1 MIISATEIANAA
13 AAYRTWEPSVI
24 PFPSRRGRILK
35 PHTIS
40 WARSAYEALPS
51 QRDTL
56 VLDLRGRI
64 VAGRYFVPARLIVD
78 KLLGRLFIDR
88 IAS

>member
-1 MIISATEIANAA
+1 MIISATEIAKAA
-13 AAYRTWEPSVI
+13 TAYRAWEPNVI
-24 PFPSRRGRILK
+24 PFPSRRGRILES
-35 PHTIS
+35 HTIS
-40 WARSAYEALPS
+40 WARSAYEMLPP

-56 VLDLRGRI
+56 VLGLRGRI
-64 VAGRYFVPARLIVD
+64 AEGRYFVPARLIVE

>member
-13 AAYRTWEPSVI
+13 AAYQAWEPKVI

-40 WARSAYEALPS
+40 WARSAYDLLPP
-51 QRDTL
+51 QREGL

-88 IAS
+88 IAV